1 MFIILLNYS
10 FSDIFVFF
18 THHIFIDT
26 VVSLL
31 NKYTNLFKI
40 IKAKLECSWVSE
52 IKILLILKSISSI
65 GKQFFFTN
73 TLKIFKERQIVIFK
87 VVN

>member
-1 MFIILLNYS
+1 MFIILLNDS

-26 VVSLL
+26 VVS
-31 NKYTNLFKI
+31 
-40 IKAKLECSWVSE
+40 IKC
-52 IKILLILKSISSI
+52 
-65 GKQFFFTN
+65 FTN
-73 TLKIFKERQIVIFK
+73 TLKTFKERQSMIFK